1 MTTPLLLKKKT
12 HAAPPKDWCRD
23 GSRDKGR
30 KPRNNESNKSKNK
43 EKNKPRKNRDRNDS
57 RLAEGME
64 RFRLEVGHK
73 HEVKPGNI
81 VGAIANEAGLDSK
94 HIGRIEIHDDYSV
107 IDLPTGM
114 PKDIFNTLKKTWV
127 SGTQLKI
134 SSLGSESNELKN
146 NSSRKPKSNNK
157 PRSRSKP
164 KPGNKTKNKDRKK
177 KKRKA
182 TTS

>member
-1 MTTPLLLKKKT
+1 
-12 HAAPPKDWCRD
+12 
-23 GSRDKGR
+23 
-30 KPRNNESNKSKNK
+30 
-43 EKNKPRKNRDRNDS
+43 
-57 RLAEGME
+57 
-64 RFRLEVGHK
+64 VGHK

-107 IDLPTGM
+107 IDLPNGM

-134 SSLGSESNELKN
+134 STLGSSSESNEYKD
-146 NSSRKPKSNNK
+146 NSPRKPKSNNK

-177 KKRKA
+177 RKRKVTA
-182 TTS
+182 S